1 MTDKIKAVILAAG
14 EGKRMHPLTETRP
27 KAMLTIANKPIL
39 EHLITEGLKAGIKE
53 YLIVIG
59 YHDEIIQ
66 QYFGNGSKW
75 KADMQYVTQM
85 QQLGTAHAVEAV
97 RSFVHQRFLLM
108 NGDILVKSNDMA
120 AMLSNNGLAM
130 GIFEY
135 ANTEYLG
142 TVVLSH
148 KNKDVVA
155 IHEKSDNPRSNLVN
169 AGIYQLTDK
178 IFDAISRTQKS
189 RRGEYELTDS
199 LQLLINDGC
208 KITGERLSYWQ
219 NLSYPWDILG
229 ANESL
234 LSEIQPLNLGKIEQ
248 NVVIQ
253 GQVQIGADTII
264 RANSYIVGPASIGEN
279 CQIGPN
285 CFIRPT
291 TSISNNCHIGSFVE
305 VKNSIIMAGTS
316 IPHHNYV
323 GDSIF
328 GEGCNLGAGTKIANL
343 RFDKEEIMIGKIN
356 SRRHKLGAI
365 IGDGVQTGINV
376 SIDSGSL
383 IGSGTWIGP
392 GALASGVILSNSRI
406 F

>member
-323 GDSIF
+323 GDSII